1 MSFYDRYALCC
12 QQKGI
17 SPVSQAAADA
27 IGCTK
32 ATISAFAKNSTT
44 PRGDIVA
51 GAAKMLD
58 VSADYLLGLTDD
70 PHPIELKQDLTKDE
84 KAAVSILRDLNE
96 EGIEAAMAMLIG
108 LHAQDIYKKNS
119 APAES
124 KKEA

>member
-17 SPVSQAAADA
+17 APVSQAAADT

-44 PRGDIVA
+44 PKGDIVA
-51 GAAKMLD
+51 GVAKMLD

-70 PHPIELKQDLTKDE
+70 QHPIEVKPDLSKDE
-84 KAAVSILRDLNE
+84 KEAVSILRELNE
-96 EGIEAAMAMLIG
+96 DGIEAAMAMLIG
-108 LHAQDIYKKNS
+108 LHAQDIYKKDS
-119 APAES
+119 ATSQS

>member
-17 SPVSQAAADA
+17 SPVSQTAADA

-32 ATISAFAKNSTT
+32 ATISAFAKNSNT

-70 PHPIELKQDLTKDE
+70 PHPINVNLDLTKDE
-84 KAAVSILRDLNE
+84 KEAVSILRELNE
-96 EGIEAAMAMLIG
+96 DGIEAAMAMLIG
-108 LHAQDIYKKNS
+108 LNAQDINKKDS
-119 APAES
+119 AVSES